1 MKPSLRHLA
10 FGMIVSPLAHG
21 QSITVTADSYPDES
35 VSQSY
40 MALDRECRNLVN
52 QRTDPTSTVTAC
64 KKVADEADQYKPQS
78 HFITRRAAYV
88 FYTTALIQAKQ
99 PKLAVETGDKAVSVV
114 LLGHDDASGS
124 SAAYN
129 VRGQAKAIAGDL
141 AGADQDL
148 ERAEVF
154 QRNALNSP
162 VGQDL
167 KVPYSRAMKGLLL
180 FHAQVLTAM
189 GKQSAA
195 DIKLE
200 LANKL

>member
-1 MKPSLRHLA
+1 M
-10 FGMIVSPLAHG
+10 
-21 QSITVTADSYPDES
+21 TVTAEPYPDES

-40 MALDRECRNLVN
+40 MALDRECRNLVS
-52 QRTDPTSTVTAC
+52 QHVDPTQAVAAC
-64 KKVADEADQYKPQS
+64 KKVANEADQYKPQS

-99 PKLAVETGDKAVSVV
+99 PQLAVETGDKAVAVV

-124 SAAYN
+124 SAAYS

-141 AGADQDL
+141 AGADQDV

-167 KVPYSRAMKGLLL
+167 KAPYTRAMKGLLI
-180 FHAQVLTAM
+180 FHAQILTAM

-195 DIKLE
+195 NIKLE